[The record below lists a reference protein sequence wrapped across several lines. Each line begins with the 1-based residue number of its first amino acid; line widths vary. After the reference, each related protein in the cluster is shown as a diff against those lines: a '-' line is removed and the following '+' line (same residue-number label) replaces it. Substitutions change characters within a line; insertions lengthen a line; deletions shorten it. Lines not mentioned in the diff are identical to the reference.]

1 MAETVIVTLQ
11 AGEEFHG
18 DYELPANVPLRDLY
32 PRLLKVLQKTKEK
45 FFWDYSA
52 IVLELDGAGLLDE
65 STTLLDY
72 GVSTGSYLEVAKKEK
87 YDGFDTNQVR

>member
-11 AGEEFHG
+11 AGDEFHG
-18 DYELPANVPLRDLY
+18 DYELPANVPLRELY

-45 FFWDYSA
+45 LFWDYSA

-65 STTLLDY
+65 DATLLDY
-72 GVSTGSYLEVAKKEK
+72 GVSTGCYLEVTKSEK
-87 YDGFDTNQVR
+87 YDGFGGGQ